1 MGTAIAALAQAA
13 GDTELAG
20 IWTRN
25 TDLDELLKSADVIID
40 FSLPAG
46 TERVIDAVA
55 RSRKPLVCGVTGL
68 SAAQIAR
75 LGNAALEVALVY
87 DRNMSQGIAV
97 LTSAM
102 EQIGA
107 SLPVEFAVSVA
118 EVHHKHKKDA
128 PSGTAL
134 KLAETLAAVRQLD
147 VDDID
152 ISSVRRGEVPGD
164 HRVTFESASERL
176 TLTHSVTAR
185 EVFAAGAI
193 RAARWVV
200 GQPAGL
206 YTMRD
211 VLPGRR

>member
-1 MGTAIAALAQAA
+1 MGTAIAALAQGA

-25 TDLDELLKSADVIID
+25 TDLDELLETADVIID

-68 SAAQIAR
+68 SGAQIAR
-75 LGNAALEVALVY
+75 LSDAALEVALVY

-107 SLPVEFAVSVA
+107 ALPVEFAVSVA
-118 EVHHKHKKDA
+118 EVHHRHKKDA

-134 KLAETLAAVRQLD
+134 KLAETLAAARQLD
-147 VDDID
+147 VDDIE

-176 TLTHSVTAR
+176 TLTHSVTTR

>member
-1 MGTAIAALAQAA
+1 MGMAIAALVQGA

-25 TDLDELLKSADVIID
+25 TDLDELLESADVIID

-55 RSRKPLVCGVTGL
+55 RSGKPLVCGVTGL
-68 SAAQIAR
+68 SSSQIAR
-75 LGNAALEVALVY
+75 LGDASLEVALVY

-97 LTSAM
+97 LTAAL
-102 EQIGA
+102 EQVGA
-107 SLPVEFAVSVA
+107 ALPVEFAVSVA
-118 EVHHKHKKDA
+118 EVHHKNKKDA

-134 KLAETLAAVRQLD
+134 KLAETLAAARQLD
-147 VDDID
+147 VDDIE

-176 TLTHSVTAR
+176 TLAHSVTTR

-200 GQPAGL
+200 GQPAGQ
-206 YTMRD
+206 YSMRD
-211 VLPGRR
+211 VLLGRR